1 MDNLEHLISMNTLL
15 VTLRLAIPLILA
27 SIGSVI
33 CERSGI
39 INLGIEGMMLTGA
52 LGAVIGTFAFQSPWM
67 GTLVAIM
74 MGGAMGLLHAV
85 LCIRYH
91 TNQAVSGVG
100 INILASGLTIVLCK
114 VIWNN
119 EGFSE
124 EVAQIPTVTIPLLNK
139 IPVIGALF
147 DKQSPY
153 LYLTILIVIISWYVM
168 YRTKVGLRLRTIGDH
183 PKAAATAGV
192 DVTKYRYVAVVVC
205 GMLCGLAGSF
215 LSIVQSNLFVKEM
228 VAGRGYIALAATIFG
243 GWNPLGSFFAS
254 LLFAFSQA
262 IRIIVEFNIPEQ
274 FLQML
279 PYLLTMF
286 VLILA
291 GGKAKGPQASG
302 DIKD

>member
-1 MDNLEHLISMNTLL
+1 MENLAHLFSMDMVM
-15 VTLRLAIPLILA
+15 VTLRMAIPLILA

-39 INLGIEGMMLTGA
+39 INLGIEGMMLMGA
-52 LGAVIGTFAFQSPWM
+52 IGAVM
-67 GTLVAIM
+67 GTAFTSVPWLGVALAII
-74 MGGAMGLLHAV
+74 MGGLFGLLHAV
-85 LCIRYH
+85 LCIKYH

-100 INILASGLTIVLCK
+100 INIFASGL
-114 VIWNN
+114 
-119 EGFSE
+119 S
-124 EVAQIPTVTIPLLNK
+124 K
-139 IPVIGALF
+139 IPVLGALF
-147 DKQSPY
+147 TNQSPY
-153 LYLTILIVIISWYVM
+153 LYITLFIVFISWYIM
-168 YRTKVGLRLRTIGDH
+168 FKTKAGLRLRTIGDH

-192 DVTKYRYVAVVVC
+192 NVKKYRYVSVILC
-205 GMLCGLAGSF
+205 GMLCGLAGSY

-262 IRIIVEFNIPEQ
+262 IRIIMEFDIPEQ

-279 PYLLTMF
+279 PYVLTMI
-286 VLILA
+286 VLVLA
-291 GGKAKGPQASG
+291 GGKSKGPQASG